1 MATIPGGAY
10 MTDTHSGEVLHGT
23 GFGDDMFLHFGHDKV
38 DAGDGNDLV
47 YSTGGHTEVD
57 GGAGN
62 DIIFTYDGHNFV
74 DGGAGSDIITV
85 GGHNNLAEGGSGDD
99 VIYGGQGGDNLLGG
113 DGNDAIHAGSGKEF
127 MAGGDGNDVLY
138 AGHGDNTM
146 VGGAGDNMFV
156 FGSGGGKNVV
166 VDFHDGD
173 SLLIAKNI
181 NGLHVSTPQDI
192 LAHVADDN
200 GNAVI
205 TLGHE
210 TITLLNIKAED
221 IHNNPAGYFH
231 VH

>member
-10 MTDTHSGEVLHGT
+10 ITDTHSGQVLHGT
-23 GFGDDMFLHFGHDKV
+23 GFSDDIFLHFAHDKV
-38 DAGDGNDLV
+38 FSGDGNDLIV
-47 YSTGGHTEVD
+47 STGGHAEIHT
-57 GGAGN
+57 GSGH

-74 DGGAGSDIITV
+74 DGGTGSDIITV
-85 GGHNNLAEGGSGDD
+85 GGHDNVVHGGTGDN
-99 VIYGGQGGDNLLGG
+99 VIYGGSGGDVLLGSS
-113 DGNDAIHAGSGKEF
+113 GNDAIHAGSGNEF
-127 MAGGDGNDVLY
+127 LSGGDGNNVLY
-138 AGHGDNTM
+138 AGHGDDTM
-146 VGGAGDNMFV
+146 IGGAGDNMFV

-181 NGLHVSTPQDI
+181 NGLHVTTPQDI
-192 LAHVADDN
+192 VAHVTDDN

-221 IHNNPAGYFH
+221 IQNNPTGYFH